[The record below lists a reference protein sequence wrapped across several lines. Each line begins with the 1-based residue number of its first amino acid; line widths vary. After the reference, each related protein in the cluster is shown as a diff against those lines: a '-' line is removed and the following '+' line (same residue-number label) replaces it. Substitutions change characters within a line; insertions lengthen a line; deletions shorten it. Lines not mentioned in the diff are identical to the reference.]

1 MLNEFWLR
9 LKALLLR
16 KKFDRDLEDEV
27 AFHLAMQEGRQRA
40 VDPTAT
46 NNLAHEAALQQF
58 GNPTLAREN
67 LREMRSFMLLETLWQ
82 DVRFGARILRKN
94 PLFALVSIVTL
105 ALGIGINTAVF
116 SLVHG
121 ILLDPLPYAHPE
133 ELVMVG
139 KSSLT
144 RAVLVGLQKRL
155 TQTEVATNSLNKIF
169 VYSGNGQAVRLAGN
183 EISSNMFPLLGVT
196 PKLGRIFGP
205 GDQTPGQDHL
215 VILSYSLWQT
225 RFGGDAKIIGRT
237 VMLNDVGHQVI
248 GIMPAEFSFPA
259 TTSQLWVP
267 AEINL
272 SNTDAMWDPGYNII
286 GRLRP
291 GATIASARAEFESVY
306 PQIWKAC
313 PYPLGDWFAKQMG
326 FQSLRDFSVAG
337 TRTTLLGLLGA
348 VAMILLIACVNVAGL
363 LLSRSTAREKEI
375 AVRTALGASRSRI
388 TTQLLT
394 ESVLLGVVSG
404 IVGCGLAYVSLIAL
418 KAVLPADTPRLANA
432 TIDTYVLLFSA
443 AISVVSSVIF
453 GLSPALQTARP
464 DIEQTL
470 RANTQSAGVS
480 RSRTKLSSALVVA
493 EICMAVVL
501 TSSAGLLI
509 KNLRTLSQ
517 MHTGFIENHILF
529 ADVTPTDEF
538 CKQHD
543 ACVSFY
549 RSLLD
554 SAEALPGVKSAA
566 YTAVVPMEWFSAV
579 PLLAQDKPETKTT
592 PYYAWYFQIS
602 PGYFKTME
610 IPLMTGRDFN
620 SSDRHDTGKVAIV
633 SKRVAQLLWPGEDP
647 LGKHASFADV
657 STKNGPEWAAI
668 VGVVNDVRHYK
679 IKPAGFRAGV
689 TGDIYFPF
697 TQQPPSPMTLV
708 LHAAGDIG
716 ALSSA
721 LPGTVASVDS
731 AVPISH
737 FRSVHEVITR
747 EEAGPRSSMWLF
759 SILAGLALFLGAL
772 GIYSVLSWSVA
783 QRTREIGIRMAMG
796 ASKQQVLAM
805 VLQQGGRLIFMGV
818 VSGIAGT
825 LALARVIASLLQGV
839 SASDPMTLVL
849 VGVVVTVSAIAATL
863 IPSFRATRVNPI
875 VCLKYE

>member
-1 MLNEFWLR
+1 MLSEFWLR
-9 LKALLLR
+9 LKALLWR
-16 KKFDRDLEDEV
+16 RKFDRDLEDEV
-27 AFHLAMQEGRQRA
+27 AFHLAMQQSRTSSPGE
-40 VDPTAT
+40 TAAP
-46 NNLAHEAALQQF
+46 LAHEAALRQF
-58 GNPTLAREN
+58 GNPTQTREN
-67 LREMRSFMLLETLWQ
+67 LREMRSFIRLETLWQ
-82 DVRFGARILRKN
+82 DVRFGARLLRKN
-94 PLFALVSIVTL
+94 PFFALVAIVTL
-105 ALGIGINTAVF
+105 AVGIGINTAVF

-121 ILLDPLPYAHPE
+121 ILLEPLPYAHPE

-139 KSSLT
+139 KSGLT
-144 RAVLVGLQKRL
+144 KGVLVGLQKRL
-155 TQTEVATNSLNKIF
+155 TQTEVATASYNKIF
-169 VYSGNGQAVRLAGN
+169 VYSGNGQAVRLAGS
-183 EISSNMFPLLGVT
+183 EISSNMFPLLRVT
-196 PKLGRIFGP
+196 PRLGRMFGP
-205 GDQTPGQDHL
+205 DDQIPGQDHL

-225 RFGGDAKIIGRT
+225 KFGGDPKIVGRT
-237 VMLNDVGHQVI
+237 ILLNDVGHQVV
-248 GIMPAEFSFPA
+248 GVMPPEFAFPDIK
-259 TTSQLWVP
+259 SQLWVP

-272 SNTDAMWDPGYNII
+272 SNTEVMWDPGYNII

-291 GATIASARAEFESVY
+291 GATMVAARAEFETVY
-306 PQIWKAC
+306 PQVWKAC

-337 TRTTLLGLLGA
+337 ARTTLLGLLGA
-348 VAMILLIACVNVAGL
+348 VAMVLLIACVNVASL
-363 LLSRSTAREKEI
+363 LLSRSTSREKEI

-432 TIDTYVLLFSA
+432 SIDGYVLLVSA
-443 AISVVSSVIF
+443 AISVVSSIIF
-453 GLSPALQTARP
+453 GLAPALHTSKP

-470 RANTQSAGVS
+470 RANAQSAGVG
-480 RSRTKLSSALVVA
+480 RRRTTLSSALVVA

-517 MHTGFIENHILF
+517 MHTGFSEDHLLF

-543 ACVSFY
+543 ACLAFY
-549 RSLLD
+549 SSLLD
-554 SAEALPGVKSAA
+554 RAEALPGVKSAA
-566 YTAVVPMEWFSAV
+566 YTAVVPMEYFSAV
-579 PLLAQDKPETKTT
+579 PLMTQDRPQTRIT
-592 PYYAWYFQIS
+592 PYYVWYFHIS

-610 IPLMTGRDFN
+610 IPLLTGRDFN
-620 SSDRHDTGKVAIV
+620 SSDRHDTAKVAII
-633 SKRVAQLLWPGEDP
+633 SKGVAQLIWPGESP
-647 LGKHASFADV
+647 IGKHVAFADV
-657 STKNGPEWAAI
+657 SAPGGPAWATI

-708 LHAAGDIG
+708 LHAAGDID
-716 ALSSA
+716 ALTSA
-721 LPGTVASVDS
+721 LPGTVAAVDS

-747 EEAGPRSSMWLF
+747 EEAAPRSSMWLF
-759 SILAGLALFLGAL
+759 SIFAGVALFLGAV

-796 ASKQQVLAM
+796 ASKKQVLTM
-805 VLQQGGRLIFMGV
+805 VLQQGGRLIFIGV
-818 VSGIAGT
+818 ALGIAGT
-825 LALARVIASLLQGV
+825 LALARVIAGLLQGV
-839 SASDPMTLVL
+839 RASDPMTLLL
-849 VGVVVTVSAIAATL
+849 VGVVVTVSAVAATL

>member
-1 MLNEFWLR
+1 M
-9 LKALLLR
+9 
-16 KKFDRDLEDEV
+16 
-27 AFHLAMQEGRQRA
+27 
-40 VDPTAT
+40 
-46 NNLAHEAALQQF
+46 
-58 GNPTLAREN
+58 
-67 LREMRSFMLLETLWQ
+67 
-82 DVRFGARILRKN
+82 
-94 PLFALVSIVTL
+94 
-105 ALGIGINTAVF
+105 
-116 SLVHG
+116 
-121 ILLDPLPYAHPE
+121 
-133 ELVMVG
+133 
-139 KSSLT
+139 
-144 RAVLVGLQKRL
+144 
-155 TQTEVATNSLNKIF
+155 
-169 VYSGNGQAVRLAGN
+169 
-183 EISSNMFPLLGVT
+183 
-196 PKLGRIFGP
+196 
-205 GDQTPGQDHL
+205 
-215 VILSYSLWQT
+215 
-225 RFGGDAKIIGRT
+225 
-237 VMLNDVGHQVI
+237 
-248 GIMPAEFSFPA
+248 
-259 TTSQLWVP
+259 P

-291 GATIASARAEFESVY
+291 GATIASARAEFETVY
-306 PQIWKAC
+306 PQVWKTC

-337 TRTTLLGLLGA
+337 ARTTLLGLLGA

-363 LLSRSTAREKEI
+363 LLSRSAAREKEI

-453 GLSPALQTARP
+453 GLSPALHTSRP

-470 RANTQSAGVS
+470 RANAQSAGVS

-517 MHTGFIENHILF
+517 MHTGFSEDHLLF

-543 ACVSFY
+543 ACLAFY
-549 RSLLD
+549 GSLLD
-554 SAEALPGVKSAA
+554 RAAALPGVKSAA

-579 PLLAQDKPETKTT
+579 PLVAQDKPETKTT
-592 PYYAWYFQIS
+592 PYYAWYFHIS

-633 SKRVAQLLWPGEDP
+633 SKSVAQLLWPGEDP
-647 LGKHASFADV
+647 RGKHVSFADV
-657 STKNGPEWAAI
+657 STKNGPGWAAI

-783 QRTREIGIRMAMG
+783 QRTRRSVFAWPWEQAN
-796 ASKQQVLAM
+796 SKSSPWCCN
-805 VLQQGGRLIFMGV
+805 RE
-818 VSGIAGT
+818 AG
-825 LALARVIASLLQGV
+825 
-839 SASDPMTLVL
+839 
-849 VGVVVTVSAIAATL
+849 
-863 IPSFRATRVNPI
+863 
-875 VCLKYE
+875 